1 MFLRFSSADG
11 DNKDI
16 NTL

>member
-1 MFLRFSSADG
+1 MAY
-11 DNKDI
+11 NKDI